1 MNDLNLN
8 DLHLKG
14 EGADISDHL
23 SHIKE
28 FNQGSLTLRFRSESL
43 SSDLTS
49 LFSISNANLENNYF
63 ALYYQNSTGK
73 LGIEFRD
80 ETGKHI
86 INTSGHK
93 YPTMPTQ
100 TGTPLPSLIMVI
112 V

>member
-1 MNDLNLN
+1 MKKISNIFVVLLTLVLGISLYPSSIFAMNDLNLN

-43 SSDLTS
+43 SSDLTA

-73 LGIEFRD
+73 AW
-80 ETGKHI
+80 H
-86 INTSGHK
+86 
-93 YPTMPTQ
+93 
-100 TGTPLPSLIMVI
+100 
-112 V
+112 